1 MADGI
6 RRWGALVVVTIAILA
21 GIWYVV
27 RPDSADPPPETP
39 VVRPVVQRPECP
51 THDTLLAPTE
61 TRGFV
66 PVASFMVPGVTSRVP
81 EFHDCQR
88 LVDSAQTRF
97 GPLVAVFASRLLD
110 SIWYKADQSPDTLG
124 YRSLLSVG
132 LVQSYDGAYTPLG
145 IALDFNCLYVFD
157 QAGTPQ
163 GVAARMVP
171 VGVNEAACGQPF
183 NPAMPG
189 KDLDV
194 RRMKAET
201 GFKNQDYP
209 PVARWDF
216 DPRSGTHFIGI
227 KCGAAWCEVGAPGFS
242 GSTNHPSPALDQ
254 VERRVFKIKGWY
266 DEQRLAIAQGAA
278 LVPGGSVG
286 TIVPHPRLGEMTA
299 AAFREWRLAARV
311 HIQPHSAVYNTK
323 FGYTDGTIPSA
334 MNQVFLC
341 NGPWATRCRRGND
354 PVDPPKCS
362 KAMADPWYA
371 KIVNNGG
378 VATYKCV
385 YRHDHSGLGITIPG
399 TARWRWLL
407 KDETKWMRCDVGCCQ
422 VDGET

>member
-1 MADGI
+1 
-6 RRWGALVVVTIAILA
+6 V
-21 GIWYVV
+21 
-27 RPDSADPPPETP
+27 
-39 VVRPVVQRPECP
+39 
-51 THDTLLAPTE
+51 
-61 TRGFV
+61 FV
-66 PVASFMVPGVTSRVP
+66 PVASFMVPGVTSKVP

-110 SIWYKADQSPDTLG
+110 SIWYKADQSSDTLGG

-132 LVQSYDGAYTPLG
+132 LVQSYDGPYPPLG
-145 IALDFNCLYVFD
+145 IALDFNCLYVYD
-157 QAGTPQ
+157 QAGTLH

-171 VGVNEAACGQPF
+171 VGLNEAACDQPL
-183 NPAMPG
+183 NPDMPG
-189 KDLDV
+189 TPLDV
-194 RRMKAET
+194 RRVKAEP
-201 GFKNQDYP
+201 GFKNKDYP

-216 DPRSGTHFIGI
+216 DPLSGTHFIGI
-227 KCGAAWCEVGAPGFS
+227 KCGAAWCEVGTPGFS
-242 GSTNHPSPALDQ
+242 GSPNHPSPAPDP

-266 DEQRLAIAQGAA
+266 DEQRLAIAQGGT

-286 TIVPHPRLGEMTA
+286 TIVPHPRLGEFNA
-299 AAFREWRLAARV
+299 FYFREWRLAARV
-311 HIQPHSAVYNTK
+311 HIVPRSEVYNTK
-323 FGYTDGTIPSA
+323 FGYTDGTIPST

-354 PVDPPKCS
+354 PADPPKCS

-371 KIVNNGG
+371 KIVNNSG
-378 VATYKCV
+378 APKYKCV

-407 KDETKWMRCDVGCCQ
+407 RDETKWMRCDVGCCQ
-422 VDGET
+422 VDGES